1 METEVT
7 VKVILLAAMASMILF
22 ALASIG
28 FLFAASTKVI
38 EEKKKEL
45 PSLAFGPALVLF
57 HPSVL
62 SNEGIKLRKIG
73 ILLFLAA
80 VFSVIS
86 CLATVSKI
94 SS

>member
-1 METEVT
+1 METEVS
-7 VKVILLAAMASMILF
+7 VKIILLAAMVSMILF

-45 PSLAFGPALVLF
+45 QILAFGPALVLF

-62 SNEGIKLRKIG
+62 SNEGTKLRKVG
-73 ILLFLAA
+73 IILFLAS

-86 CLATVSKI
+86 CLTIVSKV